1 MLGASISRGVEGRVR
16 TATEYNAGD
25 AARYRPPLDRRV
37 PGEQAERA
45 AIVREHVGAELMDAA
60 LLSRMKDLLE
70 EERAQT
76 KSLPGVRHDEPDVGC
91 PFFGRA
97 VPRHSD
103 QLGLMSVVDF
113 CDDRHP
119 LAIVDV
125 GEGVRFLG
133 KEPTEREESLV
144 ERARAQPAA
153 QRHQTRLVV
162 GTDRADAHGGAV
174 AQCHALFHVDAV
186 AARAFTTLCSTALDA
201 APRTRST
208 TVPSLKNRTVGIDWM
223 P

>member
-1 MLGASISRGVEGRVR
+1 VFCSLEGGVR
-16 TATEYNAGD
+16 TATEHKAGD
-25 AARYRPPLDRRV
+25 AAGHRPSRDGRV

-45 AIVREHVGAELMDAA
+45 AIVRQHVGAELMVAA
-60 LLSRMKDLLE
+60 LLSRMKDLFQ
-70 EERAQT
+70 EERAEAE
-76 KSLPGVRHDEPDVGC
+76 SLPGVRHDEPDVGC

-103 QLGLMSVVDF
+103 QLGLMSVVGF
-113 CDDRHP
+113 GDDRHP

-153 QRHQTRLVV
+153 QRHQTRLVA

-208 TVPSLKNRTVGIDWM
+208 TAPSLKNRTVGIDWI